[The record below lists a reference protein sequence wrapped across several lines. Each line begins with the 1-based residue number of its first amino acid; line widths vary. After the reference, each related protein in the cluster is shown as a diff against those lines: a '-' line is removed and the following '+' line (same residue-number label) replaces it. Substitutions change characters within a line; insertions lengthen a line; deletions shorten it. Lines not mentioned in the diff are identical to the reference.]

1 MEFETNSIKFPEAKN
16 KLLTSL
22 DSCKERYENLKKEI
36 NTEKTNDLVIPSLVV
51 NATQTKKK
59 SETISIEI
67 NTKKDTDE
75 NIEDKYT
82 ITKVGFFTSMF
93 HKIELKLI
101 EMKKV
106 YNFKQVLIPIV
117 LILLFIILLIYF
129 NFKGINKKTVNL
141 K

>member
-1 MEFETNSIKFPEAKN
+1 MEFEANSVKLPEAKN

-22 DSCKERYENLKKEI
+22 DNCKERYENLKKEI
-36 NTEKTNDLVIPSLVV
+36 NTEKNNDKVIPSPVV
-51 NATQTKKK
+51 NLTQTKKK
-59 SETISIEI
+59 SDTISIEL

-82 ITKVGFFTSMF
+82 ITKVGFFTSMLY
-93 HKIELKLI
+93 KIEIKLI
-101 EMKKV
+101 EIKKM
-106 YNFKQVLIPIV
+106 YNIKQVLIPIV
-117 LILLFIILLIYF
+117 LILLFIILLIFF